1 MKGLKALVTILFL
14 LLPTILCASVSVNLT
29 PVPKEMTVQE
39 GQLLLPQ
46 EIKINTGNLTEEM
59 NAEVQNFATVLQ
71 TTTGYTVIMGNDANA
86 LIQINK
92 GTTHTQN
99 PEGYYLQVSGQRV
112 TVEASTATGL
122 FYAFQSIKKMLPA
135 NVMAGKTD
143 AAVTEYALPLVTI
156 TDEPRFGY
164 RGYMLDVSRH
174 FFTVDE
180 VKRMLDVMSYYK
192 MNRFHWHLTDDQGW
206 RIEIKKYPKLT
217 EIGSIRDKNII
228 INENGQREVITGDY
242 GPYFYTQEQL
252 KEVVAYAKKLHI
264 EIIPEVDMP
273 GHFTAAMKAYP
284 EYSCFPDKDP
294 VIPHD
299 GGVYN
304 DILNVANEGA
314 VQFAKDI
321 LDELIDIFP
330 YPYLHIGGDECPTTS
345 WEQNAECQ
353 QLVATPEYGGNYRKL
368 QSHFI
373 KKLADHIAPKGY
385 KLFVWNEAITA
396 GNADVSLIQ
405 ETGATV
411 MCWTGAEA
419 AADKAATLGMNN
431 VLTPQPTYYINR
443 RQSTDPSEPSG
454 FAGSG
459 SETLKAVYNYA
470 PANNVSAGKLPYYT
484 GIQGTFWTEYVHNN
498 YYLEYQTFPRL
509 IAIAESAWSPAA
521 KKDFNNFCQRMIQ
534 DKKLLDYNQYA
545 YATYYLNE
553 DPMSMPIASKNGASI
568 WYRIVTRCTA
578 DTNRKGRCIELLREG
593 APQLSNSTAKVN
605 MLWNGTAAASASPAY
620 DYQLWALKAD
630 PNGSGKYALVCKA
643 KPNGSVNPTATAGNN
658 TARWM
663 YDENQMHYNFELS
676 DLNFYGKADGFY
688 YYGIHSDQYGKEW
701 MMNMAGSGQQY
712 SINMWNNDNDAQDAN
727 RWSFQPAESF
737 AVQGVV
743 TDLSQLQDGDLVVF
757 QNVNNNNGAA
767 DRQGYMYYTEDEFL
781 KKLDG
786 AYKTSLSFMKQS
798 FAPEYV
804 FQVSI
809 QDGQY
814 QFRNVKGQAYLPN
827 NAVNNGAYV
836 PTPETK
842 NTTFTIA
849 SSEKVPNTWAIQST
863 ANNLYLN
870 GITDKPVAYT
880 GYHSYNLIRVG
891 NHASASAAPV
901 WFSIGTLQPECGR
914 TERRLRVGG
923 CEGDA
928 ENILWMSDAY
938 STTDNLQQW
947 TIEENPL
954 SADHFAL
961 VCKAYPSSSA
971 KSAPVS
977 GSVASARFGYQTEEA
992 VKDYGFYVANDE
1004 NSPIYDMDRF
1014 MLYREGGNADN
1025 LFINHSAAGQ
1035 NYHFHEYD
1043 TKDYTKSYLWS
1054 AIITASLN
1062 DAGEP
1067 GPLGSFSAPFKVQLP
1082 QGVTAYVATES
1093 NQDAVLLKAYDGT
1106 VLPANTPVILKGGQA
1121 GMVQMLQTDAA
1132 VDGTDITVN
1141 LLEGTGSYRL
1151 LTPQRTCYVLGKPEG
1166 QEAGMYRYTGETL
1179 PPFRAYLPNS
1189 SGSTQQIKTFIFDGE
1204 TTGIQTLPAPEN
1216 GQDAPVYDLS
1226 GRRVSNLKP
1235 GIYIR
1240 NHQKF
1245 TVH

>member
-1 MKGLKALVTILFL
+1 MRKINSCLAALFFL
-14 LLPTILCASVSVNLT
+14 LPMALYAATTVNLT

-39 GQLLLPQ
+39 GQFLLPD
-46 EIKINTGNLTEEM
+46 EIKINCENLSAEM
-59 NAEVQNFATVLQ
+59 TAEVQNFATALQ
-71 TTTGYTVIMGNDANA
+71 TATGLTITVGNEADA
-86 LIQINK
+86 LIQVSQ
-92 GTTHTQN
+92 GATHTSN
-99 PEGYYLQVSGQRV
+99 PEGYYLQVADQRI
-112 TVEASTATGL
+112 TIEASTPAGL
-122 FYAFQSIKKMLPA
+122 FYAFQSVKKMLPA
-135 NVMAGKTD
+135 NVMAGKAD
-143 AAVTEYALPLVTI
+143 ASVTEYALPLVTI

-217 EIGSIRDKNII
+217 EVGSTRDKNII
-228 INENGQREVITGDY
+228 INESGNREVVNGAY
-242 GPYFYTQEQL
+242 GPYFYTQEEL

-299 GGVYN
+299 GGIYH

-330 YPYLHIGGDECPTTS
+330 YPYLHIGGDECPTQS

-353 QLVATPEYGGNYRKL
+353 ALVQTPEYGGNYRKL

-373 KKLADHIAPKGY
+373 KELADHVAPKGR
-385 KLFVWNEAITA
+385 KLYVWNEAITA
-396 GNADVSLIQ
+396 ASADVDLIK

-419 AADKAATLGMNN
+419 AADKAATLGLNN
-431 VLTPQPTYYINR
+431 VLTPQPIYYINR
-443 RQSTDPSEPSG
+443 RQSTSSSEPSG

-459 SETLKAVYNYA
+459 TETLKAVYNYA
-470 PANNVSAGKLPYYT
+470 PANNIAADKLPYYT
-484 GIQGTFWTEYVHNN
+484 GIQGTFWTEYVHND

-521 KKDFNNFCQRMIQ
+521 KKDFNSFCQRMIQ

-545 YATYYLNE
+545 YATYFLNE
-553 DPMSMPIASKNGASI
+553 DPMSMPIASKDGACT
-568 WYRIVTRCTA
+568 WYRIVSRCTQA
-578 DTNRKGRCIELLREG
+578 GRQGKCIELLREG

-605 MLWNGTAAASASPAY
+605 MLWNGTIANAGDAVY

-643 KPNGSVNPTATAGNN
+643 KPDGSVNPTATANDNSG
-658 TARWM
+658 RWM
-663 YDENQMHYNFELS
+663 YDDNQMHYNFI
-676 DLNFYGKADGFY
+676 LNDADYYGKADGY
-688 YYGIHSDQYGKEW
+688 YYYSIRSDQHNGW
-701 MMNMAGSGQQY
+701 WVNMAGSGQQN
-712 SINMWNNDNDAQDAN
+712 SINMWTDPTSENGGL
-727 RWSFQPAESF
+727 WSFQPTGAF
-737 AVQGVV
+737 AAQGII
-743 TDLSQLQDGDLVVF
+743 TDLSQLQHGDLVVF
-757 QNVNNNNGAA
+757 QNVNNNDGAA
-767 DRQGYMYYTEDEFL
+767 NRQGYMYYTEDEFL

-786 AYKTSLSFMKQS
+786 AYKTTLSFMKQS

-827 NAVNNGAYV
+827 DAGSSGSYI
-836 PTPETK
+836 PTLQPQ
-842 NTTFTIA
+842 NTTFKVT
-849 SSEKVPNTWAIQST
+849 SSEKVANSWAIQST
-863 ANNLYLN
+863 FNDLYMNGEAN
-870 GITDKPVAYT
+870 KPVAFG

-891 NHASASAAPV
+891 NSAAASAAPV
-901 WFSIGTLQPECGR
+901 WFSIGTLQPDCNR

-923 CEGDA
+923 WEGDA
-928 ENILWMSDAY
+928 ENILWMSDTY

-954 SADHFAL
+954 AADHFAL
-961 VCKAYPSSSA
+961 VCKAYPNSSVQ
-971 KSAPVS
+971 SAPVS
-977 GSVASARFGYQTEEA
+977 GSVATARFGYLTDQQA
-992 VKDYGFYVANDE
+992 KDYGFYIANDE

-1014 MLYREGGNADN
+1014 ILYREGGNANN
-1025 LFINHSAAGQ
+1025 LYINHSAAGQ
-1035 NYHFHEYD
+1035 NFHFHEYG
-1043 TKDYTKSYLWS
+1043 TKDNTKSYLWS

-1062 DAGEP
+1062 EAGE
-1067 GPLGSFSAPFKVQLP
+1067 LGALGTFSAPFKVKLP
-1082 QGVTAYVATES
+1082 EGVTAYIATADQEY
-1093 NQDAVLLKAYDGT
+1093 VLTLEAYDGT
-1106 VLPANTPVILKGGQA
+1106 VLPANTPVILKSEQP

-1132 VDGTDITVN
+1132 VDGTAIVVN
-1141 LLEGTGSYRL
+1141 LLEGTGAYRM
-1151 LTPQRTCYVLGKPEG
+1151 LTPAGTCYVLGQPDG
-1166 QEAGMYRYTGETL
+1166 QEAGMYRYAGETL
-1179 PPFRAYLPNS
+1179 SPFRAYLRS
-1189 SGSTQQIKTFIFDGE
+1189 TDGGSLKAKSFVFEGE
-1204 TTGIQTLPAPEN
+1204 TTGIREVTAPALN
-1216 GQDAPVYDLS
+1216 SNAPIYDLS
-1226 GRRVSNLKP
+1226 GRKVFNLKP
-1235 GIYIR
+1235 GIYIQ
-1240 NHQKF
+1240 NQKKIL
-1245 TVH
+1245 VH